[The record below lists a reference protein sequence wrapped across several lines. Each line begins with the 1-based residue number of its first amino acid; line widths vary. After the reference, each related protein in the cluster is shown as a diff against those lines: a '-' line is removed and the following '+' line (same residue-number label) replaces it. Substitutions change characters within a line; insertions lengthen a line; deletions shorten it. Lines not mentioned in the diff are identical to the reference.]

1 MKCYFYHEE
10 TTLYDHIDIKLTLK
24 VNPGPTILN
33 PYQNI
38 QNDFKMFVKCTA
50 ADRWLIGFAFSFC
63 ATAGGCKNN
72 PRNTV
77 LPLLPLMILADV
89 TCVRGV
95 CVKLP
100 AILWVKPS
108 IMGRVFCYLS
118 LRFVD
123 FFISL
128 LKKCFFLWGASS
140 SYLRI

>member
-1 MKCYFYHEE
+1 MSFLLRENYS
-10 TTLYDHIDIKLTLK
+10 TIDIKLRLK
-24 VNPGPTILN
+24 VNPGPSILN
-33 PYQNI
+33 PYQNT

-100 AILWVKPS
+100 AILWVQPS
-108 IMGRVFCYLS
+108 IMGRVFVIL
-118 LRFVD
+118 LFIAQVFI
-123 FFISL
+123 FFYSFIN
-128 LKKCFFLWGASS
+128 FFLSVVS
-140 SYLRI
+140 LSYWKI